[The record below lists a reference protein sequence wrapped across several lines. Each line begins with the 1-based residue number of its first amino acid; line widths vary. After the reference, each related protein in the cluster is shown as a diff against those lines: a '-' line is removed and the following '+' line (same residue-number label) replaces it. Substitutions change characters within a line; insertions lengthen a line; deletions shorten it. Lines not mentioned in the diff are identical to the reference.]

1 MKMYRRCAPSG
12 LVRAMAVSV
21 MQMTTTRPTGTFS
34 THFAQ
39 RLLSTSVSLYL
50 CLSHLA
56 ALRLNPGH
64 PDAHRELAKLAV
76 TEQRYE
82 DAIVHLESL
91 VKALPWDPIALCELG
106 TLHANLQRFE
116 RARVC
121 LERAVWIN
129 PNYPPA
135 RENLRILQSLMD
147 AKR

>member
-1 MKMYRRCAPSG
+1 M
-12 LVRAMAVSV
+12 
-21 MQMTTTRPTGTFS
+21 
-34 THFAQ
+34 
-39 RLLSTSVSLYL
+39 
-50 CLSHLA
+50 
-56 ALRLNPGH
+56 
-64 PDAHRELAKLAV
+64 
-76 TEQRYE
+76 
-82 DAIVHLESL
+82 

-135 RENLRILQSLMD
+135 RENLRILQSLTD